1 MTIPNLTRAKIEEN
15 TSSGSFERGQEYLAD
30 GAVRSIQRPDEHT
43 LRAQV
48 QGGDVH
54 PYLVTI
60 TFDADDI
67 QSVQCTCPYH
77 GGSWCKHIVAVLL
90 KTLKQEEIPVAE
102 PARLNNLVGDLSRTE
117 IIALLKR
124 LVQRDP
130 KILDEIRNEHPEIVD
145 GGDAPRP

>member
-15 TSSGSFERGQEYLAD
+15 TSSGSFDRGQEYLAN
-30 GAVRSIQRPDEHT
+30 GAVRSIQRTDEHT
-43 LRAQV
+43 LKAQV

-90 KTLKQEEIPVAE
+90 KTLKQEEIPVAK
-102 PARLNNLVGDLSRTE
+102 PARLNDLVGDLSRTE

>member
-1 MTIPNLTRAKIEEN
+1 MTIPYLTRAKIEEN
-15 TSSGSFERGQEYLAD
+15 TSSGSFERGQQYLAD
-30 GAVRSIQRPDEHT
+30 GSVRSIQRPDEQT
-43 LRAQV
+43 LKAQV
-48 QGGDVH
+48 QGRNVH

-90 KTLKQEEIPVAE
+90 KTLKLEEIPVAE
-102 PARLNNLVGDLSRTE
+102 SARLNNLVDDLSREE
-117 IIALLKR
+117 IVALLKR

-130 KILDEIRNEHPEIVD
+130 QILDQIRTEHPEIVD
-145 GGDAPRP
+145 KEDAPRR

>member
-15 TSSGSFERGQEYLAD
+15 TSSGSFDRGQEYLAN
-30 GAVRSIQRPDEHT
+30 GAVRSIQRTDEHT
-43 LRAQV
+43 LKAQV

-90 KTLKQEEIPVAE
+90 KTLKQEEIPVAK
-102 PARLNNLVGDLSRTE
+102 PARLNNLVEDLSRTE

-130 KILDEIRNEHPEIVD
+130 QILDEIRNERPEIVD
-145 GGDAPRP
+145 GGDAPRR